1 MLRGLEGGNA
11 LKKKNRNDEIETEIA
26 FDYDDFDEEE
36 ALKRGLVEQD
46 NSCDENPYEDYD
58 IYDVV
63 ITETVTKKIAVFAK
77 DAKSAQEWVE
87 EALLDDIDM
96 VHGIEEYKRTAEG
109 MDDEGS
115 TSSDY
120 TVPLWW
126 YEVKEEE

>member
-1 MLRGLEGGNA
+1 M
-11 LKKKNRNDEIETEIA
+11 NRNDEIETEIA

-36 ALKRGLVEQD
+36 ALKRGFVEQD

-77 DAKSAQEWVE
+77 DAKSAQEYVE
-87 EALLDDIDM
+87 EEILDDIDM
-96 VHGIEEYKRTAEG
+96 KNDIEEYKRTAEG

-115 TSSDY
+115 TSSDI

-126 YEVKEEE
+126 YHIRTTDE

>member
-1 MLRGLEGGNA
+1 MLRGLEGGNI
-11 LKKKNRNDEIETEIA
+11 LKKKNRNDEMETEIA

-36 ALKRGLVEQD
+36 ELKRGFVEQ
-46 NSCDENPYEDYD
+46 ENPYDEYD
-58 IYDVV
+58 IYDVA

-87 EALLDDIDM
+87 EAILDDLDM
-96 VHGIEEYKRTAEG
+96 VYGIEEYKRTAEG

>member
-1 MLRGLEGGNA
+1 M
-11 LKKKNRNDEIETEIA
+11 KKKKRNDEMEVEIA
-26 FDYDDFDEEE
+26 FDYDDFDEEQAWKE
-36 ALKRGLVEQD
+36 GRVIV
-46 NSCDENPYEDYD
+46 CENPYEDYD

-87 EALLDDIDM
+87 EAILDDLDM

>member
-1 MLRGLEGGNA
+1 M
-11 LKKKNRNDEIETEIA
+11 NRNDELETEIA

-36 ALKRGLVEQD
+36 ALKRGFIKQD

-87 EALLDDIDM
+87 EAILDDLDM

-115 TSSDY
+115 ASSDY

-126 YEVKEEE
+126 YKMKEEE

>member
-1 MLRGLEGGNA
+1 MLRGFEGGNA
-11 LKKKNRNDEIETEIA
+11 LKKKNRNDEMETEIA
-26 FDYDDFDEEE
+26 FDYDDFDEEQAWKE
-36 ALKRGLVEQD
+36 GRVTVCTD
-46 NSCDENPYEDYD
+46 PYEDYD

-77 DAKSAQEWVE
+77 DAKSAQEYVE
-87 EALLDDIDM
+87 EVILDDIDM
-96 VHGIEEYKRTAEG
+96 KNDIEEYKRTAEG

>member
-1 MLRGLEGGNA
+1 MKR
-11 LKKKNRNDEIETEIA
+11 KSRNDEMETEIA

-36 ALKRGLVEQD
+36 ALKKGFVE
-46 NSCDENPYEDYD
+46 EETPYDDYD

-87 EALLDDIDM
+87 EALLDDMDM

-126 YEVKEEE
+126 YKAKEDE